1 MVFSEVAALT
11 SRQSNAAESNQD
23 KIGLLMHDEVT
34 DTTLLLRFTLEEVL
48 DRSTWD
54 NVEMPAILLQQKKR
68 A

>member
-1 MVFSEVAALT
+1 MVFSEVAAQT

-34 DTTLLLRFTLEEVL
+34 DTTLLLRFTLEEVF
-48 DRSTWD
+48 DRSTWED
-54 NVEMPAILLQQKKR
+54 AELPSILLQQKKR